1 MTLRAL
7 YVDFNAY
14 FASVE
19 QQLQPTWRGR
29 PLAVVPMLADSTCCI
44 AASYEARAFG
54 IKTGT
59 PVREARQRCPD
70 LVLVAARP
78 ALYVEWHH
86 KLVAL
91 VESCTHVNEVRSIDE
106 MWCALSGRDQQ
117 RDRAVQLAQSIKHT
131 IATRAGKY
139 LRSSIGIAPNI
150 YLAKVAS
157 NLQKPDGLSV
167 IEQHDLPD
175 VLYALKLRDLNGIG
189 TRMEARLQACGI
201 ETVQQLCTATPEHL
215 RVAWRGIAGQL
226 MYDRLRGKFDAPGNS
241 QRSSVGHS
249 HVLPP
254 HLRHEAGAWAVANR
268 LLQKAAMRLRAYQ
281 LVTGRFSL
289 TLKFRNRQGQH
300 AAWGEEVKLDPTAE
314 TRSLLKALQYAWYCY
329 PRQLP
334 GSRRPT
340 QYDMQPFFVAVTLVQ
355 LSAAAGCTRRLFD
368 DESGEKLDQALDD
381 LNLKYGKGTIYFGG
395 AHGALQA
402 APMRIAFSHIP
413 DLDLESDQLLD

>member
-54 IKTGT
+54 IKTGML
-59 PVREARQRCPD
+59 VREARQRCPD

-78 ALYVEWHH
+78 ALYVAWHH

-106 MWCALSGRDQQ
+106 MWCALTGRDQQ
-117 RDRAVQLAQSIKHT
+117 RERAVQLAQLIKHT
-131 IATRAGKY
+131 IATQGGHY

-167 IEQHDLPD
+167 IEEHDLPQ

-189 TRMEARLQACGI
+189 ARMEARLQACGI
-201 ETVQQLCTATPEHL
+201 ETVQQLCEATPEQL
-215 RVAWRGIAGQL
+215 RVAWRGVGGQL
-226 MYDRLRGKFDAPGNS
+226 MYDRLRGRFDVPGQS
-241 QRSSVGHS
+241 PRSSVGHS
-249 HVLPP
+249 HVLAPQW
-254 HLRHEAGAWAVANR
+254 RDEAGAWAVANR
-268 LLQKAAMRLRAYQ
+268 LLQKAAMRLRSYQ
-281 LVTGRFSL
+281 LVASRLYLS
-289 TLKFRNRQGQH
+289 LKFRNRQGQR
-300 AAWGEEVKLDPTAE
+300 AAWSEEVCLDATAE
-314 TRSLLKALQYAWYCY
+314 TLTLLKALQHAWRHY
-329 PRQLP
+329 PRRAR
-334 GSRRPT
+334 GSRGSPP
-340 QYDMQPFFVAVTLVQ
+340 YDMQPFFIAVTLLQ
-355 LSAAAGCTRRLFD
+355 LSAAADCTRSWL
-368 DESGEKLDQALDD
+368 DEPGQEKLDQTLDH
-381 LNLKYGKGTIYFGG
+381 LNLKYGKGTVYFGG
-395 AHGALQA
+395 AHNALQA

-413 DLDLESDQLLD
+413 NLDLESDRALD